1 MRTTVK
7 TGLTILLSVML
18 LLLSACSDN
27 QPGVTNTG
35 FPEDSDSI
43 VPSYTSETIET
54 SSNDVSSENSE
65 VTVSYATVSSKPST
79 TYDPTGSEEPTVSS
93 EPSQYC
99 SSEDCSQQNATFSEN
114 DTTVK
119 VDNVPEIPILKNRR
133 LAANAEE
140 AYGYSL
146 GGELVNWIVADNK
159 VYSILKNPNALCV
172 FSTEEKDIL
181 IETLPGAAYEIRI
194 YNGKIYVSFPTL
206 NLVKIY
212 NINTLKQTGQIKGI
226 NNVSSFCLDGN
237 MLYYSG
243 HNHLCDVFRYNIITG
258 EKTPMKGCPLMNC
271 PKLEIN
277 REAGLLYVG
286 ESGFTGSKLYYFNL
300 DDLTIHSVFSYDN
313 CGYHNENCSMYVI
326 NGFVYWGEFKISG
339 TDATDVV
346 TQYHQNSN
354 ASVMFAND
362 DVVCFNTGIFDE
374 QTGRLLIDFTDLN
387 LNNVQ
392 VLITK
397 NNTLVNFVDNY
408 DGQSLHMAVCVPM

>member
-99 SSEDCSQQNATFSEN
+99 SSEDCSQQNATSSEN

-159 VYSILKNPNALCV
+159 VYSILKNHNAL
-172 FSTEEKDIL
+172 
-181 IETLPGAAYEIRI
+181 
-194 YNGKIYVSFPTL
+194 
-206 NLVKIY
+206 
-212 NINTLKQTGQIKGI
+212 
-226 NNVSSFCLDGN
+226 
-237 MLYYSG
+237 
-243 HNHLCDVFRYNIITG
+243 
-258 EKTPMKGCPLMNC
+258 
-271 PKLEIN
+271 
-277 REAGLLYVG
+277 
-286 ESGFTGSKLYYFNL
+286 
-300 DDLTIHSVFSYDN
+300 
-313 CGYHNENCSMYVI
+313 
-326 NGFVYWGEFKISG
+326 
-339 TDATDVV
+339 
-346 TQYHQNSN
+346 
-354 ASVMFAND
+354 
-362 DVVCFNTGIFDE
+362 
-374 QTGRLLIDFTDLN
+374 
-387 LNNVQ
+387 
-392 VLITK
+392 
-397 NNTLVNFVDNY
+397 
-408 DGQSLHMAVCVPM
+408 

>member
-226 NNVSSFCLDGN
+226 NNVSSF
-237 MLYYSG
+237 
-243 HNHLCDVFRYNIITG
+243 
-258 EKTPMKGCPLMNC
+258 
-271 PKLEIN
+271 
-277 REAGLLYVG
+277 
-286 ESGFTGSKLYYFNL
+286 
-300 DDLTIHSVFSYDN
+300 
-313 CGYHNENCSMYVI
+313 
-326 NGFVYWGEFKISG
+326 
-339 TDATDVV
+339 
-346 TQYHQNSN
+346 
-354 ASVMFAND
+354 
-362 DVVCFNTGIFDE
+362 
-374 QTGRLLIDFTDLN
+374 
-387 LNNVQ
+387 
-392 VLITK
+392 
-397 NNTLVNFVDNY
+397 
-408 DGQSLHMAVCVPM
+408 